1 MHTLGD
7 VPRSKPPR
15 RPRKGP
21 TPPQSLASG
30 PNLGPDLAELI
41 TGSTSA
47 DLQQLF
53 GQLMSAT
60 PFGASTLVPSRR
72 RPRRE
77 DVVTYRIRVDLDE
90 AKPPI
95 WRRLE
100 LASDVTLDQLHDIVQ
115 AAMGW
120 TDSHLHEF
128 AKGDNPTD
136 RRAEHY
142 RPQESLDNDL
152 PGVDEVSVRL
162 DEVLVE
168 PGDRLFYNY
177 DFGDDWSHTLR
188 LEAVSPREPEQPRA
202 ACLAGA
208 RVCPPEDCG
217 GIWRYHDLLRTL
229 SQPAD
234 ADNEELLEWVGPDFD
249 PGRFDVAEVNSVLA
263 EMDRFDHLH
272 DSVLSS
278 VDPASPLGDLLARM
292 EVLPAELVE
301 AIEAARQP
309 SVEPGIEAKSAMLER
324 FQRLLD
330 QVGDAGITL
339 TQAGYLP
346 PAHVEAVADIL
357 RLEDSWIGKNN
368 REVQTYPVLEF
379 RESAQRLGLLRK
391 AHNRLTL
398 TKAATRART
407 DVNTLWH
414 LVTGG
419 LPLGLTTRG
428 PEARASLDAGLLLLI
443 GVAAG
448 APRAERTELVAEC
461 LDLLGWRQGPFAA
474 LSDRDVQE
482 LLGPTEAVLE
492 HVGAIPRKAYRDPT
506 ADGPPDPAGAAFA
519 RATLG
524 L

>member
-1 MHTLGD
+1 M
-7 VPRSKPPR
+7 
-15 RPRKGP
+15 
-21 TPPQSLASG
+21 
-30 PNLGPDLAELI
+30 
-41 TGSTSA
+41 
-47 DLQQLF
+47 
-53 GQLMSAT
+53 
-60 PFGASTLVPSRR
+60 
-72 RPRRE
+72 
-77 DVVTYRIRVDLDE
+77 TYRIRVELDD

-95 WRRLE
+95 WRRLD
-100 LASDVTLDQLHDIVQ
+100 LASDLTLDRLHHVVQ
-115 AAMGW
+115 TAMGW

-128 AKGDNPTD
+128 ASGDNPTD
-136 RRAEHY
+136 RLAEHY
-142 RPQESLDNDL
+142 RPRDSLDNDL

-188 LEAVSPREPEQPRA
+188 LEAVSPREPEQPSA

-208 RVCPPEDCG
+208 RACPPEDCG
-217 GIWRYHDLLRTL
+217 GIWGYHDLLRTL
-229 SQPAD
+229 SQPGD

-249 PGRFDVAEVNSVLA
+249 PGRFDVADVNSALA
-263 EMDRFDHLH
+263 HMDRFDHLL
-272 DSVLSS
+272 DSVLAS
-278 VDPASPLGDLLARM
+278 VDPASPLADLLSRM
-292 EVLPAELVE
+292 DPIPPELVE
-301 AIEAARQP
+301 AIEAARR
-309 SVEPGIEAKSAMLER
+309 SIVEPDIEAKSAMLDPYGR
-324 FQRLLD
+324 FLD
-330 QVGDAGITL
+330 LVGDAGITL

-346 PAHVEAVADIL
+346 PGHVEAVADLLHLDDI
-357 RLEDSWIGKNN
+357 WIGKNN

-379 RESAQRLGLLRK
+379 RECAQRLGLLRK
-391 AHNRLTL
+391 ARNRLTL

-407 DVNTLWH
+407 EVNALWH

-448 APRAERTELVAEC
+448 WPRLERTQLVAEC
-461 LDLLGWRQGPFAA
+461 LDILGWRPSPFAA

-492 HVGAIPRKAYRDPT
+492 HVGAIPRKAFRDPT
-506 ADGPPDPAGAAFA
+506 ADRPPEGAGAAFA
-519 RATLG
+519 RAALG